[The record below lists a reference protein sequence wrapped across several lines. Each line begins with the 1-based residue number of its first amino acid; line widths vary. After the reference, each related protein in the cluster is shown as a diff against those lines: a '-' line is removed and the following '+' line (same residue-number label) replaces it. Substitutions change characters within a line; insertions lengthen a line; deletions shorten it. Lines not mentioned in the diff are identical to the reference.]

1 MRGSA
6 EVERRVQK
14 TEALFALIEEQSLP
28 AELTSHYA
36 RYLCVLVAGFAE
48 QSVKELVSEHART
61 KSSPRIHRY
70 VQGQLKLV
78 WGLDDTKLQRL
89 VEALDPTWWEL
100 LSEGQ
105 QEELAAL
112 ESVAAIRNVI
122 AHGGDAGITLV
133 TIRRYFDDLK
143 KLFRALAEIL
153 GDE

>member
-1 MRGSA
+1 VRGRA

-14 TEALFALIEEQSLP
+14 TEALFSMVEAQELP

-36 RYLCVLVAGFAE
+36 RYLCILVAGFAE

-89 VEALDPTWWEL
+89 VEALDPGWWKS
-100 LSEGQ
+100 LSDGQ

-122 AHGGDAGITLV
+122 AHGGDAGITLA

-143 KLFRALAEIL
+143 KLMRALADVL
-153 GDE
+153 GEE